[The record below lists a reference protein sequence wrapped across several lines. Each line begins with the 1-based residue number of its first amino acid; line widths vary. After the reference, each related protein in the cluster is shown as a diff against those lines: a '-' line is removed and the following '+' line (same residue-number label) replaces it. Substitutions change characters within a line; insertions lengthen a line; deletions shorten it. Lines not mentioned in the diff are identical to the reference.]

1 MLLIN
6 SVATIILMH
15 YGKKSI
21 TNFHPGRFSNSRPEW
36 REIRAEK
43 MIKARAKSR
52 NDKGNEKGK
61 IGKGGTILENP
72 ASRDSDRLL
81 FGL

>member
-1 MLLIN
+1 
-6 SVATIILMH
+6 
-15 YGKKSI
+15 
-21 TNFHPGRFSNSRPEW
+21 
-36 REIRAEK
+36 